1 MQKYVKVEFKS
12 LSEDA
17 KIFEY
22 VTKGAACADIYSNEE
37 IIIPPFKPTLVSTG
51 ISVAIPNGFEMQLRC
66 RSGLATKGIMLA
78 NGIGTID
85 SDYRGEIK
93 VILTN
98 ITSIPFTINKGDRI
112 AQANISPVIK
122 AVFEEV
128 EELSS
133 TERNTGGFGST
144 GKN

>member
-1 MQKYVKVEFKS
+1 MQKYVKVEFKP

-37 IIIPPFKPTLVSTG
+37 IILPPFKPTLVSTG
-51 ISVAIPNGFEMQLRC
+51 IAVAIPNGFEMQLRC
-66 RSGLATKGIMLA
+66 RSGLSTKGIMLA

-98 ITSIPFTINKGDRI
+98 ITSMPFTINKGDRI
-112 AQANISPVIK
+112 AQANVSPVIK
-122 AVFEEV
+122 AIFEEV